1 MAPSCTQQQRAARRR
16 VRRGGFTLIETAL
29 TVTIVGVAIVAM
41 CQLLAAGTVAN
52 VDSAELTTGMTLARN
67 VRELSLRLAFTDP
80 TTPTK
85 WGIDAGESASNPA
98 TYDDVNDMADQTF
111 SPPINSSGQAL
122 SGFNDWSQSIKVVPV
137 DPNRLTL
144 TTPGSLQ
151 PANLVTVTISHRNT
165 KVCDLTW
172 YVFDGTP

>member
-1 MAPSCTQQQRAARRR
+1 MAPCRTQPRAARRR
-16 VRRGGFTLIETAL
+16 PRRGGFTLIETAL

-67 VRELSLRLAFTDP
+67 VREFSLRLAFTDP
-80 TTPTK
+80 KTPTR
-85 WGIDAGESASNPA
+85 WGLDAGESASNPA
-98 TYDDVNDMADQTF
+98 TYNDVNDMADQTF
-111 SPPINSSGQAL
+111 SPPINSSGQHL
-122 SGFNDWSQSIKVVPV
+122 TGFDDWSQSVSVVPV

-151 PANLVTVTISHRNT
+151 PANQVTVTISHHSH

>member
-1 MAPSCTQQQRAARRR
+1 MARSRTQQRAARRR

-41 CQLLAAGTVAN
+41 VQLLAAGTVAN

-67 VRELSLRLAFTDP
+67 VREFSLRLAFTDP
-80 TTPTK
+80 QTPSV
-85 WGIDAGESASNPA
+85 WGIDNNESAANPT
-98 TYDDVNDMADQTF
+98 TYDDTNDLAGRTL
-111 SPPINSSGQAL
+111 SPPIDSAGRRVTGL
-122 SGFNDWSQSIKVVPV
+122 DDWTQTVAVAAV
-137 DPNRLTL
+137 DPDRLT
-144 TTPGSLQ
+144 TTAPNGST
-151 PANLVTVTISHRNT
+151 PANRITVTISHRNS